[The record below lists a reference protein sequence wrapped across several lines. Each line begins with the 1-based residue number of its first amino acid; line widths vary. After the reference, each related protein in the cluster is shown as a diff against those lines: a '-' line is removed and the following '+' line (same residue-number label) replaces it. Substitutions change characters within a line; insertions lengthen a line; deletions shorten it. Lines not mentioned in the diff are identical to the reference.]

1 MKDKGMHR
9 IEKSPTYPNAR
20 RPANI
25 VEALQQHAVE
35 KPSEVAF
42 RYLDNAGNEAI
53 VNSYSELVATCERVA
68 ASLQNQGL
76 AGKRII
82 ILLPNEPAFV
92 YAYLGCVLGGA
103 ISIPIEPT
111 RRLNTQERL
120 EGVIRDAR
128 PAVIISNQGTLRNIF
143 SQNSPVPC
151 VFHGVP
157 IIDIDSLAEKIAAD
171 QCEATW
177 KPSEISHLQYTSG
190 STSKPKGVIVSHE
203 NVINNCRDIADVA
216 GDGVQHTVVGWVP
229 FTHDMGLVGLLCLPV
244 LMGFP
249 FVFMQPST
257 FVMRPHLW
265 LEAITKYGGTI
276 SAAPNFAFQLCA
288 QRISEARRR
297 DLDLQSLVALFN
309 GAERVDASTLT
320 QFCQAFEACG
330 LSANALLPCYGM
342 AECTLMVTSRRS
354 NTRLVV
360 KQLDENGK
368 LHDQHADRLSSVSLV
383 SCGTPTG
390 TTKVVIIKPN
400 ESEVL
405 PSGDVGEICV
415 HGSSVT
421 PGYLTAHDHMQT
433 KTHGALVCINGLQ
446 YFRTGDLGFI
456 DNEELFVTG
465 RQKDMIILAGRNVF
479 PDDIE
484 KIVEESHEGI
494 RSGRAIAFSINVDT
508 EEKLVVVA
516 ELANKFVQISQDEL
530 ENTTRIAIA
539 QQAQVGL
546 HELCLVRSGELPR
559 TLSGKKQRQQCAA
572 MYKDVWNR
580 SLESKLAN

>member
-1 MKDKGMHR
+1 MKDHL
-9 IEKSPTYPNAR
+9 IDELPTDW

-25 VEALQQHAVE
+25 VEALQQHAIV
-35 KPSEVAF
+35 KPNDIAF
-42 RYLDNAGNEAI
+42 RYLDNAGNEAA

-68 ASLQNQGL
+68 ASLRKQNL
-76 AGKRII
+76 MGKRIV

-120 EGVIRDAR
+120 EGVIGDAR
-128 PAVIISNQGTLRNIF
+128 PSVIISNQGTLRSVF
-143 SQNSPVPC
+143 SQDSSVPR
-151 VFHGVP
+151 VFHHVP
-157 IIDIDSLAEKIAAD
+157 IIDIDALTEEMVTD
-171 QCEATW
+171 QSEVTW
-177 KPSEISHLQYTSG
+177 KPSHISHLQYTSG
-190 STSKPKGVIVSHE
+190 STSQPKGVIVTHE
-203 NVINNCRDIADVA
+203 NVISNCHDIAEVA
-216 GDGVQHTVVGWVP
+216 GEASQHTVVGWVP

-265 LEAITKYGGTI
+265 LEAITKYEGTI
-276 SAAPNFAFQLCA
+276 SAAPNFAFQLCV
-288 QRISEARRR
+288 QRISEARRAK
-297 DLDLQSLVALFN
+297 LDLQSLVALFN
-309 GAERVDASTLT
+309 GAERVDAGTVT
-320 QFCQAFEACG
+320 RFCQLFQACG
-330 LSANALLPCYGM
+330 FSAHSLLPCYGM

-354 NTRLVV
+354 NAKLVV
-360 KQLDENGK
+360 KYLDENGQ
-368 LHDQHADRLSSVSLV
+368 LHDQHEDGNSTAGFV
-383 SCGTPTG
+383 SCGTATG
-390 TTKVVIIKPN
+390 ATKVAIVKPD

-405 PSGDVGEICV
+405 SPGSVGEICV

-421 PGYLTAHDHMQT
+421 LGYLNTDDPT
-433 KTHGALVCINGLQ
+433 RTLTHGAEVWINGFP

-456 DNEELFVTG
+456 DNGEMFVTG

-484 KIVEESHEGI
+484 KIVEESHESI
-494 RSGRAIAFSINVDT
+494 RSGRAIAFAINVDT

-516 ELANKFVQISQDEL
+516 ELSNKFGQISQEEL
-530 ENTTRIAIA
+530 ENTARIAIA
-539 QQAQVGL
+539 QQAQVAL
-546 HELCLVRSGELPR
+546 HDICLVRSGELPR

-572 MYKDVWNR
+572 MYHEIRKR
-580 SLESKLAN
+580 SQQIE